1 VIIDLRNI
9 NSFKGLVV
17 GNFEGI
23 ILEVTRTDLREH
35 NDGADNQEDEISSVQ
50 SVTLYIPK

>member
-1 VIIDLRNI
+1 MIIDLRNI